1 MPDPLP
7 ARPILPIIGGP
18 DFDDWFVSNLSL
30 SGVSFVPGVG
40 GGGFSGTI
48 TFQKGDPDGPEFTY
62 SMKLVG
68 GAVGESE
75 GLPLEE
81 WKFTKQI
88 LENSKIAQI
97 LKYAAD
103 NGGLSYGSAPSA
115 TAGICFPN
123 PLKVSRLQSS
133 DFLGECATIFYSG
146 NLYFVGNGIYLL
158 FFGLPLGFWKSPST
172 LNNIRNGMIGPYIA
186 SRCNGVAYIS
196 SFGVGVSGS
205 VGIAANAMYGWI
217 T

>member
-1 MPDPLP
+1 
-7 ARPILPIIGGP
+7 
-18 DFDDWFVSNLSL
+18 
-30 SGVSFVPGVG
+30 
-40 GGGFSGTI
+40 
-48 TFQKGDPDGPEFTY
+48 
-62 SMKLVG
+62 MKLVG

-123 PLKVSRLQSS
+123 R
-133 DFLGECATIFYSG
+133 
-146 NLYFVGNGIYLL
+146 
-158 FFGLPLGFWKSPST
+158 
-172 LNNIRNGMIGPYIA
+172 
-186 SRCNGVAYIS
+186 
-196 SFGVGVSGS
+196 
-205 VGIAANAMYGWI
+205 
-217 T
+217 